1 MDKLM
6 IDRLQAGPELDELV
20 ARQVMKHKIVMDDI
34 FGLMEM
40 YTTEKGENIYQAL
53 HAYSQDLSCAQYVIV
68 KMDKMAFYDETAY
81 WRGEDRPEVICK
93 AALRAVFKRKKEE
106 DIHRRRSI
114 LRIVK

>member
-114 LRIVK
+114 LRIEK